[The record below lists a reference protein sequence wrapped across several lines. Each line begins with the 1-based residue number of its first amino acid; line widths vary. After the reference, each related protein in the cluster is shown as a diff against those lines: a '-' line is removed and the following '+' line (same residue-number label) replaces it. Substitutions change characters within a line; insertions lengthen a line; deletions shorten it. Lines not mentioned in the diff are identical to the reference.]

1 LETSVMHLKPTLN
14 FTSANKLLS
23 AALACA
29 TERDVSV
36 SVAIVDDAGELMA
49 FSRMDGAR
57 SYTVDLA
64 SEKARGAAKL
74 GLPTSVLESLGRK
87 VSSGNTW
94 SKGGNPILH
103 HGQCAGAIGVS
114 GAQPEIDEEI
124 AARAVASL
132 EDKRG

>member
-1 LETSVMHLKPTLN
+1 LEISAMHLKPTLN
-14 FTSANKLLS
+14 YTSANRLLS

-29 TERDVSV
+29 TERGVSV
-36 SVAIVDDAGELMA
+36 SVAVVDDAGELLA

-87 VSSGNTW
+87 ASSGNAW
-94 SKGGNPILH
+94 SKGGKPILH

-124 AARAVASL
+124 VERAIASL